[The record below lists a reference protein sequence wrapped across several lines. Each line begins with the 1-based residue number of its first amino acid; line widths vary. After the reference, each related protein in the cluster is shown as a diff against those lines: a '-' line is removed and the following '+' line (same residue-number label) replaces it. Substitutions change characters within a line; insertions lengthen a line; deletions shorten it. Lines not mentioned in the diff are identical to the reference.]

1 VRGGLY
7 LEKLEFGIKVPTLS
21 EEGIKGKEFINS
33 IQQYL
38 SEVPPNFTTL
48 WVSDHLMTWVMNQPE
63 NADALECWSVMS
75 YLLGTYPHMKVGSGV
90 LCNSF
95 RNPALLAKMAATL
108 ADLAPE
114 RLILG
119 IGAGW
124 SEVEYKG
131 YGYPFPR
138 AAVRIGQLE
147 EAVQIIKK
155 MWTEDQVTFLGKY
168 YTIHGARCFPRPD
181 PAPPIMI
188 GGSGE
193 QLTLRVVAKYADW
206 WNGHAQ
212 SIEHYQHKLNVLE
225 RHCNNVGRDYESII
239 KTIEGF
245 VAIASNRNTA
255 KKIAQRGRQAHFCG
269 TPNDIIAQVQ
279 EYLNLGIKHFMLR
292 FLDQPHSDGLKLFAE
307 QVIPSL
313 QT

>member
-1 VRGGLY
+1 M
-7 LEKLEFGIKVPTLS
+7 KDLEFGIKVPTLS
-21 EEGIKGKEFINS
+21 EEGIAGTEFITS
-33 IQQYL
+33 FQQYL
-38 SEVPPNFTTL
+38 SEVPPIFTTF
-48 WVSDHLMTWVMNQPE
+48 WVSDHLMTWVKNQPA

-75 YLLGTYPHMKVGSGV
+75 YLLGTYPNMKVGSGV

-108 ADLAPE
+108 ADFAPG

-124 SEVEYKG
+124 SEVEYSA

-155 MWTEDQVTFLGKY
+155 MWTEDQVTFSGRY
-168 YTIHGARCFPRPD
+168 YTIHGARCFPRPN

-206 WNGHAQ
+206 WNGHARSTDQ
-212 SIEHYQHKLNVLE
+212 LQHKLEVLQ

-239 KTIEGF
+239 KTVEGF
-245 VAIASNRNTA
+245 VAIAATRDKA
-255 KKIAQRGRQAHFCG
+255 KKIAQRGRQAHFFG
-269 TPNDIIAQVQ
+269 TPSEIIPQVQ
-279 EYLNLGIKHFMLR
+279 AYIDLGIKHFMLR
-292 FLDQPHSDGLKLFAE
+292 FLDQPHSDGLKLFADK
-307 QVIPSL
+307 VIPAL
-313 QT
+313 YT